1 MTDRIKCLCSNCRK
15 PFSERA
21 SRLKNGY
28 QMQCPNCMR
37 LITFDSSSEDPNVRR
52 PLKAARDIR
61 NAAEDALI
69 AARMAGQ
76 QPRRSSHD

>member
-61 NAAEDALI
+61 IAAEDALV
-69 AARMAGQ
+69 AARMAEQ
-76 QPRRSSHD
+76 APRRSAHD

>member
-1 MTDRIKCLCSNCRK
+1 
-15 PFSERA
+15 
-21 SRLKNGY
+21 LKNGY

-61 NAAEDALI
+61 IAAEDAMVM
-69 AARMAGQ
+69 ARMAEQ